1 MKQTQSRQRIL
12 ALLLALAMCLS
23 LLPGVALAAENEPDL
38 SSYVCEIWF
47 NPTAEPQSNPPTMSI
62 SIKTGTDL
70 Q

>member
-47 NPTAEPQSNPPTMSI
+47 NPNGGTAVKPANY
-62 SIKTGTDL
+62 
-70 Q
+70 